1 LASLTVLSK
10 YFLAKVFKNGER
22 KFLIPNY
29 LCNFPFLTLC
39 YREYAEAQSRQF
51 SSGCQDNFAIFAF
64 LAFLLTVLDLVLEMQ
79 GGAGRKKREE
89 DPTLSSSSMLNN
101 EVGRNATLVTY
112 SLFRGFLNSVDA
124 NHHHCKMKYICEGAE
139 ESLKYGYIAPKM
151 INLSRQKLRKLDNH
165 HHFALALTS
174 AKIMSDKTCS
184 EKYPSC
190 ATSMAKP
197 DSYRNVALDHANV
210 EEMRVTEALEAFN
223 KVRHQWSGL
232 RTH

>member
-1 LASLTVLSK
+1 M
-10 YFLAKVFKNGER
+10 KVCVHRKKGRIFKN
-22 KFLIPNY
+22 L
-29 LCNFPFLTLC
+29 L
-39 YREYAEAQSRQF
+39 QF
-51 SSGCQDNFAIFAF
+51 EEFVIYSSTFIF
-64 LAFLLTVLDLVLEMQ
+64 
-79 GGAGRKKREE
+79 
-89 DPTLSSSSMLNN
+89 
-101 EVGRNATLVTY
+101 
-112 SLFRGFLNSVDA
+112 
-124 NHHHCKMKYICEGAE
+124 
-139 ESLKYGYIAPKM
+139 
-151 INLSRQKLRKLDNH
+151 RQKLRKLDNH